1 MKELTV
7 RLSEQEV
14 MYLASQ
20 ILYDTW
26 VQELNEREYACFSS
40 CELIMDDCRIAGFD
54 TTENDVQVCID
65 VTATYQA
72 GNYYVESCNILEFC
86 AFNAEQGTC
95 LHLDQ
100 ESIYEVCKAVEGRKI
115 ELVSPYI
122 GVVEP
127 F

>member
-7 RLSEQEV
+7 RLSEHEV
-14 MYLASQ
+14 MHLANIILDEAWVDEVSEHEYVCFTACHQ
-20 ILYDTW
+20 IKD
-26 VQELNEREYACFSS
+26 NCN
-40 CELIMDDCRIAGFD
+40 IAGFD
-54 TTENDVQVCID
+54 TTENDVQVHID

-72 GNYYVESCNILEFC
+72 DNYYVESCNILEFC
-86 AFNAEQGTC
+86 AFNAEHGTC

-115 ELVSPYI
+115 DLVSPYI
-122 GVVEP
+122 GEVEP